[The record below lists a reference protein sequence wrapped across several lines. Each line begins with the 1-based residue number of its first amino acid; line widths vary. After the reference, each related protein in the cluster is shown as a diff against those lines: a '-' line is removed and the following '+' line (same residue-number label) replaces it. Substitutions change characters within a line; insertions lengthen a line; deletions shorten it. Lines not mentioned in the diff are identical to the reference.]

1 MPHLTHIEKQKLE
14 EELRMSGGYV
24 LDFSNRTIAEFFRE
38 CVGVEIYSAA
48 YDRPGIVSKSKANR
62 MRGSWQVASSEQLG
76 LLFRSL
82 LDGWNVYS
90 RTTPLTDSGRQLYEP
105 CPTP

>member
-14 EELRMSGGYV
+14 EVLRMSGGYV
-24 LDFSNRTIAEFFRE
+24 LDFSDPTIAEFFRE

-62 MRGSWQVASSEQLG
+62 MRERSEGVRPVHGAYEAIDWHASNA
-76 LLFRSL
+76 RS
-82 LDGWNVYS
+82 
-90 RTTPLTDSGRQLYEP
+90 
-105 CPTP
+105 